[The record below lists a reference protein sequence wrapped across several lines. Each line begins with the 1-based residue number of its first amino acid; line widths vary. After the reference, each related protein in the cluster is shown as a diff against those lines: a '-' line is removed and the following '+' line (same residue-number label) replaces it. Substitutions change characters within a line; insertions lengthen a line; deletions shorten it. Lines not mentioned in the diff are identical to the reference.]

1 MVIIGRNPRNSDI
14 LKTRRKCVHNEYQHT
29 EAHMS
34 LENDTKGGDRKDMT
48 LGGTEGYFLTLDNAD
63 KRSEK

>member
-1 MVIIGRNPRNSDI
+1 
-14 LKTRRKCVHNEYQHT
+14 
-29 EAHMS
+29 MS

-63 KRSEK
+63 KRSEKWKIKNQLSKKGS